1 MEAIDYVRGYVMDKL
16 IPAFIIIG
24 IIILGFIMK
33 RIELSDII
41 KRVEFTNSYRH
52 KFIELINGFMS
63 RNCFN
68 QQLYYE
74 LTSDVKSMQYE
85 LGSDGIFAY
94 VTDNLRGFSTSNY
107 QLLVN
112 FLPELRNAI
121 NERDN
126 GIIMNRINQSAQD
139 CDDMF
144 IRHLGTLKEAEK
156 ASDDLED
163 FSFASKG
170 FSLDEDTR
178 EDIKVSKETEI
189 DENSKETAK
198 KFLEDIFS
206 TLAIDA
212 SIDISEKDGCLC
224 ISVEGDDASRL
235 IGRRGESLDSLQML
249 LGLAVNRDRDKY
261 VKVLL
266 DIENYRA
273 KREESLIK
281 YANKMARQAAKQRR
295 VIKLEPMNPYERRI
309 IHSALQSDRYV
320 KTYSEGKDP
329 YRKIVI
335 EPKYK

>member
-1 MEAIDYVRGYVMDKL
+1 MKMKEEASNFFKEIDLNKPNIVLGKANAILAFTQLYQFAYESDIINNEYIINCTKL
-16 IPAFIIIG
+16 IIIIIG

-52 KFIELINGFMS
+52 KFIELINGIMS

-139 CDDMF
+139 CDDRDCF
-144 IRHLGTLKEAEK
+144 
-156 ASDDLED
+156 
-163 FSFASKG
+163 
-170 FSLDEDTR
+170 
-178 EDIKVSKETEI
+178 
-189 DENSKETAK
+189 
-198 KFLEDIFS
+198 KF
-206 TLAIDA
+206 
-212 SIDISEKDGCLC
+212 C
-224 ISVEGDDASRL
+224 
-235 IGRRGESLDSLQML
+235 
-249 LGLAVNRDRDKY
+249 VN
-261 VKVLL
+261 VK
-266 DIENYRA
+266 N
-273 KREESLIK
+273 
-281 YANKMARQAAKQRR
+281 
-295 VIKLEPMNPYERRI
+295 
-309 IHSALQSDRYV
+309 
-320 KTYSEGKDP
+320 
-329 YRKIVI
+329 
-335 EPKYK
+335 

>member
-1 MEAIDYVRGYVMDKL
+1 MDKL

-74 LTSDVKSMQYE
+74 LTSDVNSMQYE

-156 ASDDLED
+156 SIRKNLVNPFSCFSDGIKFIVSLPILLLHW
-163 FSFASKG
+163 FG
-170 FSLDEDTR
+170 FISDETTR
-178 EDIKVSKETEI
+178 
-189 DENSKETAK
+189 
-198 KFLEDIFS
+198 
-206 TLAIDA
+206 
-212 SIDISEKDGCLC
+212 
-224 ISVEGDDASRL
+224 
-235 IGRRGESLDSLQML
+235 
-249 LGLAVNRDRDKY
+249 
-261 VKVLL
+261 
-266 DIENYRA
+266 RA
-273 KREESLIK
+273 KHNWI
-281 YANKMARQAAKQRR
+281 
-295 VIKLEPMNPYERRI
+295 IKLLNI
-309 IHSALQSDRYV
+309 IVTLVGFIGSLMS
-320 KTYSEGKDP
+320 
-329 YRKIVI
+329 IVMGWNEFWQI
-335 EPKYK
+335 ICNIF